1 MLSVIGFLTIVVI
14 MLLLL
19 SGRITPII
27 GLVLIPIAG
36 ALLAGFSFVQIGGFF
51 SEGVLKVLGVVIMF
65 IFAILYFGL
74 MNDVGLFD
82 PLIEKMIVL
91 THGSVVGVCV
101 GSVLVG
107 AIAHL
112 DGSGATTFLIALPPL
127 LPLYRRMRMSPYLL
141 MLLVSTA
148 AAVVN
153 MVPWG
158 GPLARAATVLK
169 MDPVA
174 LWRPLIPLQVV
185 AMVLLIGMAV
195 VLGLREKRR
204 IAAAMAVGAPLTD
217 DEPGGGVGSASPVSA
232 AKVTPVRPGLFWVNA
247 LLTLGVLVVLVWGVV
262 PSEFV
267 FMIAASVALLINFP
281 NAKDQMARIKAHAP
295 SALLMAAIIL
305 AAGSFLGI
313 MSGTAMLNAIATDS
327 VAVMPVAVS
336 NQLHVLVGLFGIP
349 LELVLNTDAFFFAL
363 MPVVLKIVTGFGI
376 DPVAASYPLIIGKI
390 TGTFVCPLAPAL
402 WLALGIADL
411 EMGKY
416 LRYSL
421 LWVWG
426 FSLVLLFVAALMGL
440 F

>member
-1 MLSVIGFLTIVVI
+1 MLSLIGFLTIVVI
-14 MLLLL
+14 MALLL

-27 GLVLIPIAG
+27 GLVLIPIIG
-36 ALLAGFSFVQIGGFF
+36 ALLAGFNFVQIGGFF

-82 PLIEKMIVL
+82 PLIDKMIVL
-91 THGSVVGVCV
+91 THGSVVGICV
-101 GSVLVG
+101 GSVLIG

-141 MLLVSTA
+141 LLLVSTA

-169 MDPVA
+169 MDPVV

-185 AMVLLIGMAV
+185 ALILLIGMAV
-195 VLGLREKRR
+195 LLGLREKRR
-204 IAAAMAVGAPLTD
+204 IAAAVAAGLPQPDGEVDSMAAAAPAAAAPLN
-217 DEPGGGVGSASPVSA
+217 PG
-232 AKVTPVRPGLFWVNA
+232 RPGMLWVNA

-267 FMIAASVALLINFP
+267 FMIAASIALLINFP
-281 NAKDQMARIKAHAP
+281 NAKDQMVRIKAHAP

-313 MSGTAMLNAIATDS
+313 MSGTSMLTAIATDS
-327 VAVMPVAVS
+327 VRLMPAFMS
-336 NQLHVLVGLFGIP
+336 SHLHVLIGLLGIP

-363 MPVVLKIVTGFGI
+363 MPVVLKIVTGLGV
-376 DPVAASYPLIIGKI
+376 DPVAAAYPMIIGKI

-402 WLALGIADL
+402 WLALGIANL
-411 EMGKY
+411 EMGKF
-416 LRYSL
+416 LRYAF
-421 LWVWG
+421 LWVWA
-426 FSLVLLFVAALMGL
+426 FSLVLLFVAVLLGL

>member
-1 MLSVIGFLTIVVI
+1 MLSIIGFLTIVVI
-14 MLLLL
+14 MALLL

-27 GLVLIPIAG
+27 GLVLIPIIG

-74 MNDVGLFD
+74 MNDAGLFD
-82 PLIEKMIVL
+82 PLIDKMIVL
-91 THGSVVGVCV
+91 THGSVVGICV
-101 GSVLVG
+101 GSVIIG

-141 MLLVSTA
+141 LLLVSTA

-169 MDPVA
+169 MDPVL

-185 AMVLLIGMAV
+185 AMILLIGMAV
-195 VLGLREKRR
+195 LLGLREKRR
-204 IAAAMAVGAPLTD
+204 IAVAVAAGRPLPD
-217 DEPGGGVGSASPVSA
+217 DEVDSMAAAAPAAA
-232 AKVTPVRPGLFWVNA
+232 AKLNPGRPGMLWVNA

-267 FMIAASVALLINFP
+267 FMIAASIALLINFP
-281 NAKDQMARIKAHAP
+281 KAQDQMARIKAHAP

-313 MSGTAMLNAIATDS
+313 MSGTSMLTAIATD
-327 VAVMPVAVS
+327 AVRIMPAFLS
-336 NQLHVLVGLFGIP
+336 SRLHVLVGLLGIP

-363 MPVVLKIVTGFGI
+363 MPVVLKIVTGLGV
-376 DPVAASYPLIIGKI
+376 DPVAASYPMIIGKI

-402 WLALGIADL
+402 WLALGIANL
-411 EMGKY
+411 EMGKF
-416 LRYSL
+416 LRYSF

-426 FSLVLLFVAALMGL
+426 FSLILLLVAVLMGL

>member
-1 MLSVIGFLTIVVI
+1 MLSLIGFLTIAVI

-27 GLVLIPIAG
+27 GLVLVPIIG
-36 ALLAGFSFVQIGGFF
+36 ALLAGFTFVQIGGFF
-51 SEGVLKVLGVVIMF
+51 NEGVLKVLGVVIMF

-82 PLIEKMIVL
+82 PLIDKMIVL
-91 THGSVVGVCV
+91 TRGNVVSICV
-101 GSVLVG
+101 GTVIIG

-127 LPLYRRMRMSPYLL
+127 LPLYKRMRMSPYLL

-169 MDPVA
+169 MDPIA
-174 LWRPLIPLQVV
+174 LWRPLIPLQVM
-185 AMVLLIGMAV
+185 AMVLLMGMAV
-195 VLGLREKRR
+195 FLGWREKRR
-204 IAAAMAVGAPLTD
+204 IAAAGTPGTED
-217 DEPGGGVGSASPVSA
+217 DQESESLASAEPSNSVRRGNPG
-232 AKVTPVRPGLFWVNA
+232 RPGMLWVNA
-247 LLTLGVLVVLVWGVV
+247 GMTLAVLVILVWGVV

-281 NAKDQMARIKAHAP
+281 NAKDQMVRIKAHAP

-313 MSGTAMLNAIATDS
+313 MSGTAMLTAIATDT
-327 VAVMPVAVS
+327 VAIMPAFVS
-336 NQLHVLVGLFGIP
+336 KHLHVIIGLFGIP

-363 MPVVLKIVTGFGI
+363 MPVVEKIVHGFGV
-376 DPVAASYPLIIGKI
+376 DPVVAAYPMIIGKI

-416 LRYSL
+416 LRYAFF
-421 LWVWG
+421 WVWG
-426 FSLVLLFVAALMGL
+426 FSLILLFVAALLGL